1 MFLIKSSII
10 FPGILVRKVT
20 PTHVI
25 LGHAKG
31 GGVGGS
37 GAYHLSA
44 ASVYRAPM
52 LTGPHAMH
60 IAAHG
65 PDSECMVSKKG
76 GGGQSIRCQRV
87 PRVACDSYS
96 RARIL
101 GVWFRGGR
109 GGGAVVLTI

>member
-1 MFLIKSSII
+1 MFLIKTSII

-76 GGGQSIRCQRV
+76 GGGAV
-87 PRVACDSYS
+87 YPLPACT
-96 RARIL
+96 ARRMRF
-101 GVWFRGGR
+101 V
-109 GGGAVVLTI
+109 